1 MQKQYY
7 AVQQNISNMVTIG
20 IPVYNCNQ
28 ALISRCIHSVL
39 NQTEEDI
46 EMLIVNDCCT
56 DDTMK
61 YVEEAITNNISLKK
75 VRIINHK
82 TNTGIA
88 GSRNTILEEAKGE
101 YLYFMDCDDYI
112 ASDAIEK
119 LIKKAKDYHAEV
131 VWGSVM
137 EIIYETNE
145 KQVNIKYPDL
155 ALIGED
161 KLGYYA
167 NHDSNENIR
176 NFIWNILMNTSF
188 IRKNNLRFESY
199 SYFDDYVFLNK
210 MYPLVNRAVFISDI
224 TYYWV
229 IRKGSQSHPI
239 ESTIPSYNIKQA
251 VVANNVLKELCKTLH
266 NKSYYEGYCLRL
278 HKDCFFT
285 AYTMV
290 KHRKRLDYHFT
301 NKDIKNILT
310 PTAHFKEIIGFH
322 IYKKQNLLFY
332 FLGNMPSITIPYL
345 LRLLNLLRKY
355 KNIQ

>member
-1 MQKQYY
+1 M
-7 AVQQNISNMVTIG
+7 ITIG
-20 IPVYNCNQ
+20 IPVYNCDKS
-28 ALISRCIHSVL
+28 LIHRCIHSVIS
-39 NQTEEDI
+39 QTEEDI
-46 EMLIVNDCCT
+46 EILIVNDCCT
-56 DDTMK
+56 DNTMLF
-61 YVEEAITNNISLKK
+61 VEEALKKDTFKK

-101 YLYFMDCDDYI
+101 YLFFMDCDDYI
-112 ASDAIEK
+112 ASEAIEK
-119 LIKKAKDYHAEV
+119 LAKKAKYFHAEV

-137 EIIYETNE
+137 ELIYETNE
-145 KQVNIKYPDL
+145 ERENIKYPDL
-155 ALIGED
+155 ALIGAD

-176 NFIWNILMNTSF
+176 NFIWNILMSTNF
-188 IRKNNLRFESY
+188 IRKNKLRFESY

-210 MYPLVNRAVFISDI
+210 MFPLVNRAVLISDI

-251 VVANNVLKELCKTLH
+251 VAANNVLKKLCKTLH
-266 NKSYYEGYCLRL
+266 NKPYYEGYCLRL

-301 NKDIKNILT
+301 NNDIKSILT
-310 PTAHFKEIIGFH
+310 PTAFFKEIIRFH
-322 IYKKQNLLFY
+322 IYKKRNLF
-332 FLGNMPSITIPYL
+332 FSF
-345 LRLLNLLRKY
+345 
-355 KNIQ
+355 

>member
-1 MQKQYY
+1 
-7 AVQQNISNMVTIG
+7 
-20 IPVYNCNQ
+20 
-28 ALISRCIHSVL
+28 
-39 NQTEEDI
+39 
-46 EMLIVNDCCT
+46 
-56 DDTMK
+56 
-61 YVEEAITNNISLKK
+61 
-75 VRIINHK
+75 
-82 TNTGIA
+82 
-88 GSRNTILEEAKGE
+88 
-101 YLYFMDCDDYI
+101 MDCDDYI

-119 LIKKAKDYHAEV
+119 LTNKAKDYHAEV

-167 NHDSNENIR
+167 NHDSKENIR
-176 NFIWNILMNTSF
+176 NFIWNILMSTNF
-188 IRKNNLRFESY
+188 ISKNKLRFESY

-210 MYPLVNRAVFISDI
+210 MYPLVKRAVLISDT

-229 IRKGSQSHPI
+229 IRKGSQSHPL

-251 VVANNVLKELCKTLH
+251 VVANKVLKELCKTLH
-266 NKSYYEGYCLRL
+266 NKPYYEGYCLRL

-310 PTAHFKEIIGFH
+310 PTVYFKEIIGFH
-322 IYKKQNLLFY
+322 VYKKQNLLFY
-332 FLGNMPSITIPYL
+332 LLGNMPSLTIPYL

-355 KNIQ
+355 KNRS